1 MKVVVSAQGESL
13 DAPAS
18 PVFGRCPT
26 YLFVD
31 TETLEFEAVPNPAM
45 NQAGGAGIQAA
56 QFVVSQGAQAVLTG
70 NLGPNAFGV
79 LQAAGVPGYLVG
91 EGTVRQAVEALQ
103 AGQLQ
108 PMAGAN
114 VADHAGMGTGGRGGM
129 AMGGRGGMAMG
140 GRRGMAMGG
149 RRGMGA
155 GGRGGMVMGGRGGM
169 GMGRG
174 MQSPTSSQPVP
185 QPAEASEIA
194 ALHTTINSLRQQ
206 LAETMVKLEELEKQ
220 D

>member
-1 MKVVVSAQGESL
+1 MRIVVSAQGENL

-26 YLFVD
+26 YVFVN
-31 TETLEFEAVPNPAM
+31 TETLEFEAVANPAM

-56 QFVVSQGAQAVLTG
+56 QFVVNEGAQAVLTG

-91 EGTVRQAVEALQ
+91 EGTVRQAVEAHQ

-108 PMAGAN
+108 PLAGAN
-114 VADHAGMGTGGRGGM
+114 VAGHAGMGMGRG
-129 AMGGRGGMAMG
+129 
-140 GRRGMAMGG
+140 MGG
-149 RRGMGA
+149 RRGMG
-155 GGRGGMVMGGRGGM
+155 MGQ
-169 GMGRG
+169 GMGRR
-174 MQSPTSSQPVP
+174 M
-185 QPAEASEIA
+185 QPATPIQPESQAAGGSETA
-194 ALHTTINSLRQQ
+194 ELRETIKDLRQQ
-206 LAETMVKLEELEKQ
+206 LAETMDKIEELEKE